1 MNKNAWRWSL
11 DPRDPDDDDPPTE
24 EAEEPADPVD
34 DFDDTDPRGHGPMH
48 YCPPVDR

>member
-11 DPRDPDDDDPPTE
+11 HPMDPDYDDPPTE
-24 EAEEPADPVD
+24 EEEPADPVD

-48 YCPPVDR
+48 YCPPGER